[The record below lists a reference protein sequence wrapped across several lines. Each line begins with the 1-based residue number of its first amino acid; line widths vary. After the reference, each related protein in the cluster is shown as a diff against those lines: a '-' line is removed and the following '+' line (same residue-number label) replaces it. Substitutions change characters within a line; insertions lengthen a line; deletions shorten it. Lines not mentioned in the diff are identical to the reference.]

1 MKKII
6 PLIVLLLAIF
16 SSNAQQFSFELY
28 LSDMQGNADT
38 LILGYDVNASDSID
52 SQFGEIDILNNPWD
66 SIFEARISP
75 LTEWMGPVNNHNPQF
90 QLKKQILN
98 FNPKPP
104 YNPLT
109 CNSSSP
115 VYIEIYSASGRPF
128 SLKWDSTKFMDSSN
142 FSSGFVFINQIIHQP
157 AFHLNSV
164 DSLVFDNW
172 PTNDSYYLSNGE
184 TIWLLG
190 FAFISYTEVGINEVT
205 KNETENV
212 IIYPNPASEIINIEF
227 KKSLTDKSE
236 IQLFDISGKLFF
248 KQEIINKDRIEIDIS
263 HLNSGVYIIEIN
275 SENGFSERHKL
286 IKKH

>member
-1 MKKII
+1 MKKVI
-6 PLIVLLLAIF
+6 PLIVLLLAIY

-28 LSDMQGNADT
+28 LADMHGNADT
-38 LILGYDVNASDSID
+38 LILGYDSNASDSID
-52 SQFGEIDILNNPWD
+52 SQFDEIDILNNPWD
-66 SIFEARISP
+66 SVFEARISP

-104 YNPLT
+104 YNPFT
-109 CNSSSP
+109 CHSSSP
-115 VYIEIYSASGRPF
+115 VYIEIYSASGRQF

-142 FSSGFVFINQIIHQP
+142 FSSGFAFINQIIHQP

-164 DSLVFDNW
+164 DSLLFNNW
-172 PTNDSYYLSNGE
+172 QTNDSYYLSNGD

-212 IIYPNPASEIINIEF
+212 IIYPNPASEIVNIEF
-227 KKSLTDKSE
+227 KKSLTDKVE
-236 IQLFDISGKLFF
+236 VQLFDISGKLLF
-248 KQEIINKDRIEIDIS
+248 KQEIINKDKIEIDIS
-263 HLNSGVYIIEIN
+263 HLKSGVYIIEIDY
-275 SENGFSERHKL
+275 ENGFSKRHKL
-286 IKKH
+286 IKKY